1 MAVSTAAVTL
11 LLTWLAI
18 MSNSLSPTGS
28 DSSALPTSGS
38 KKRPRLDLDSEQTN
52 FISCPPP
59 PLPPRGIHLAPMV
72 RGSELAMRQLAR
84 NHGGASLCYG
94 PMLRDHEVV
103 AVHKIWQKQQQ
114 QQHKTNSNGTT
125 ASANSD
131 EKQEE
136 PPIDLWSRDVP
147 MDKAGR
153 VINALSETAYL
164 LFHDTSASDA
174 ANLVVQ
180 ICGSQPSTLGK
191 ATTAVLDIYAQL
203 HNGQLPVGIDLNL
216 GCPQRCA
223 ERGNFG
229 AFLVERDQDGVVM
242 KCIKAM
248 RLAIEGFCANTN
260 SNGNKVKGH
269 RPRLSAKMRLLET
282 TEDTINFCEKLR
294 EAGCD
299 CIAVHCRRRTEKHDG
314 PPDWRAGTNLVDAL
328 DGFPIILNGGICN
341 ASDAESIIEQ
351 TKCHAVMV
359 AQGYLQNHRMFDAR
373 TRNCSFLNSPAH
385 LAAEY
390 LDYAERYPPP
400 CYLYIQKHL
409 RWVFRRELQPED
421 DRKVDYTDWRPRLW
435 GFLVRSYLRTV
446 EQFRLVVAL
455 YVKLSTENFDGG
467 IGDGTT
473 CTCTCSSAVPAS
485 IMHLVKNVSFKTVKK
500 AGQGKTNSAS

>member
-1 MAVSTAAVTL
+1 
-11 LLTWLAI
+11 
-18 MSNSLSPTGS
+18 MSNSLSPTCS

-38 KKRPRLDLDSEQTN
+38 KKRPRLDLDSEHSN
-52 FISCPPP
+52 FVSCPPP

-136 PPIDLWSRDVP
+136 PPIDLWSRNVP

-180 ICGSQPSTLGK
+180 ICGSRPSTLGK
-191 ATTAVLDIYAQL
+191 ATTAVLDIYAKL

-229 AFLVERDQDGVVM
+229 AFLVERDHDGVEVHQ
-242 KCIKAM
+242 CIKAM
-248 RLAIEGFCANTN
+248 RLAIEDFCANTN
-260 SNGNKVKGH
+260 PNGNKVKGH

-328 DGFPIILNGGICN
+328 DAFPIILNGGICN

-473 CTCTCSSAVPAS
+473 CTCTCRSSSAVPAS

>member
-1 MAVSTAAVTL
+1 
-11 LLTWLAI
+11 
-18 MSNSLSPTGS
+18 MSNSLSPTTRG

-38 KKRPRLDLDSEQTN
+38 KKRPRLDLDSEHSS
-52 FISCPPP
+52 SCLPPP
-59 PLPPRGIHLAPMV
+59 PPPPRGIHLAPMV

-94 PMLRDHEVV
+94 PMLRDAEVV
-103 AVHKIWQKQQQ
+103 AVHDTWQKQ

-164 LFHDTSASDA
+164 LLHDTSASDA

-180 ICGSQPSTLGK
+180 ICGSRPSTLGK

-203 HNGQLPVGIDLNL
+203 HNGHLPVGIDLNL

-229 AFLVERDQDGVVM
+229 AFLVERDQDGVV

-248 RLAIEGFCANTN
+248 RLAIEEFCANTN
-260 SNGNKVKGH
+260 PNGNKVKGH

-282 TEDTINFCEKLR
+282 TEDTINFCERLR
-294 EAGCD
+294 KAGCD

-314 PPDWRAGTNLVDAL
+314 PPDWRAGANLVDAL
-328 DGFPIILNGGICN
+328 DGFPIILNGGIRN
-341 ASDAESIIEQ
+341 ASDAESIIQQ

-359 AQGYLQNHRMFDAR
+359 AQGYLQNHRMFEREEAR

-409 RWVFRRELQPED
+409 RWVFRQELQPED

-455 YVKLSTENFDGG
+455 YVKLSTENFDDG
-467 IGDGTT
+467 IGDGIN
-473 CTCTCSSAVPAS
+473 SAVPAS

-500 AGQGKTNSAS
+500 AGQGKTNTATCREKQ